1 MRFSFT
7 VFTAALIA
15 AASASN
21 VIDLTPENWDEVVG
35 AGKSGLVEFFAPWC
49 GHCKNLAPI
58 YEQLADAY
66 AHAKDKVFIAK
77 MDADGAGKEKAK
89 SYGVT
94 GYPTLKWFS
103 ADGTV
108 EPFDSQRDL
117 DSLAATVLAKS
128 GVKSNIKP
136 PSPPAFD
143 ILDLHTFDEVVMDPS
158 KNVLVTFTAP
168 WCGHCKN
175 LKPTYEKVA
184 LDFEPESNCVVANL
198 DADDKRNADI
208 ARKYDIKS
216 FPTIKF
222 FSTDNKEGEDYVGG
236 RSEADFV
243 EFLNEKCGTKRAVG
257 GGLNDEAGRVPELD
271 VLASKFF
278 VATSDAKNSV
288 YQEALSLATSFG
300 ERSKHYL
307 RVMEKIV
314 NGTEDYIEK
323 EVSRLE
329 SILSK
334 RTLSSAKLDE
344 MKIKANILRTFA
356 VEKAKEVQEGDESH
370 LKRETAEL

>member
-7 VFTAALIA
+7 FLAAVFVAGVA
-15 AASASN
+15 ASN
-21 VIDLTPENWDEVVG
+21 VIELTPETWDDFVG
-35 AGKSGLVEFFAPWC
+35 SGKPGLVEFYAPWC
-49 GHCKNLAPI
+49 GHCKNLAPT

-66 AHAKDKVFIAK
+66 AHAKEKVYVAK
-77 MDADGAGKEKAK
+77 IDADGVGKEKAK
-89 SYGVT
+89 SFGVT

-103 ADGTV
+103 ADGTI

-117 DSLAATVLAKS
+117 DSLAATILQKS

-136 PSPPAFD
+136 PAPPAFK
-143 ILDLHTFDEVVMDPS
+143 ILDLHDFEDVVMDPS

-168 WCGHCKN
+168 WCGHCKS

-184 LDFEPESNCVVANL
+184 ITFEPESDCIVANL
-198 DADDKRNADI
+198 DADDKRNAEI

-222 FSTDNKEGEDYVGG
+222 FSKDNKEGVAYESG

-243 EFLNEKCGTKRAVG
+243 AFLNEKCGTQRAAG
-257 GGLNDEAGRVPELD
+257 GGLNDEAGRVAELD
-271 VLASKFF
+271 ALASKFF
-278 VATSDAKNSV
+278 VAAGDAKNSI
-288 YQEALSLATSFG
+288 YQEALGLASSVG
-300 ERSKHYL
+300 EGSKHYL

-314 NGTEDYIEK
+314 NGTENYIEK
-323 EVSRLE
+323 EAKRLE
-329 SILSK
+329 SILRK
-334 RTLSSAKLDE
+334 RTLSVAKLDE
-344 MKIKANILRTFA
+344 IKIKANILRAFGEEKAAEA
-356 VEKAKEVQEGDESH
+356 VEEEEEH